1 MEDKKNKI
9 VYQFE
14 DTIEKIINEKEESLN
29 PFKSVGNQQS
39 FNLDFNNI
47 FNASP
52 STKNNES
59 FSEDFIKKLYFIESK
74 DENQESGKISFL
86 EKKTSRNNI
95 KCPKEN
101 SDESKIIS
109 NKKEKSKS
117 ESESNVNGIFQ
128 NNAYKSNEKNNLNV
142 KKIKEE
148 YLINEIKGKIFE
160 FFFSKKNI
168 SEFGEKKDYSK
179 HENFIKNLL
188 DSLKKHNLIE
198 LLKDVQNSSFATANE
213 NMEENKKIILLLE
226 KNSFEYIKEIFSK
239 YSTKK
244 GKISNN
250 YIKNHLIKLFKLIK
264 IIHNG
269 EEIEKDFNDINVN
282 INQNVIKNS
291 DELNKIPF
299 DEIRSNKNNLMV
311 NQIIDNESKT
321 SNKTYETKN
330 QEEDISKED
339 RESNLFIFLIK
350 KLVTYFIKELN
361 KLNGIYVYKEPSKIE
376 KDFKNKNSKIN
387 FLKSDFRS
395 IVDKCK
401 KKLKDESKQISE
413 EPDNQEKVENLI
425 KMKKI
430 EYFNKIIKNEKGE
443 ISENLKD
450 LFKNDKDIQ
459 IKNYQQLKCK
469 NKIYQYF
476 SSKNIEGLI
485 SVLNFVNFD
494 KHLYHLYYYVKKEK
508 LEEFEKAINDFEGSN
523 NFSIKLTEN
532 ENKNIEKRKEK
543 IKEIAEDIKGFV
555 DKINEKQ
562 VKE

>member
-14 DTIEKIINEKEESLN
+14 DTIEKIINEREESLN

-52 STKNNES
+52 STKINES

-101 SDESKIIS
+101 SEESKIIS

-117 ESESNVNGIFQ
+117 ESESNINGIIQ

-244 GKISNN
+244 GKINNN
-250 YIKNHLIKLFKLIK
+250 YIKNHLIKLFRLIK

-269 EEIEKDFNDINVN
+269 EEIENDFNDININAN

-299 DEIRSNKNNLMV
+299 DEIRTNKNNLMV

-330 QEEDISKED
+330 QEKDISKED
-339 RESNLFIFLIK
+339 RKSNLFIFLIK

-450 LFKNDKDIQ
+450 LFENDKDKQ

-469 NKIYQYF
+469 NKIYHYF

-494 KHLYHLYYYVKKEK
+494 KHSYYYVKKEK
-508 LEEFEKAINDFEGSN
+508 LEEFEKAINEFEGSN

>member
-9 VYQFE
+9 VYKSV
-14 DTIEKIINEKEESLN
+14 DTIERIIHEREESLN
-29 PFKSVGNQQS
+29 PFESVGNRQS
-39 FNLDFNNI
+39 FNFDFNNI

-52 STKNNES
+52 STKINES
-59 FSEDFIKKLYFIESK
+59 FSEDFIKKLYFIESI

-148 YLINEIKGKIFE
+148 YLINEINGKIFE

-168 SEFGEKKDYSK
+168 SEFGEGKDDSK

-198 LLKDVQNSSFATANE
+198 LLKDVQNLSFATANE

-269 EEIEKDFNDINVN
+269 EEIEKDFNDINAN

-311 NQIIDNESKT
+311 NQIIDNESNT
-321 SNKTYETKN
+321 SNKIYETKN

-339 RESNLFIFLIK
+339 RKSNLFIFLIK

-376 KDFKNKNSKIN
+376 KD
-387 FLKSDFRS
+387 LKT
-395 IVDKCK
+395 KTQK
-401 KKLKDESKQISE
+401 
-413 EPDNQEKVENLI
+413 
-425 KMKKI
+425 
-430 EYFNKIIKNEKGE
+430 
-443 ISENLKD
+443 
-450 LFKNDKDIQ
+450 
-459 IKNYQQLKCK
+459 
-469 NKIYQYF
+469 
-476 SSKNIEGLI
+476 
-485 SVLNFVNFD
+485 
-494 KHLYHLYYYVKKEK
+494 
-508 LEEFEKAINDFEGSN
+508 
-523 NFSIKLTEN
+523 
-532 ENKNIEKRKEK
+532 
-543 IKEIAEDIKGFV
+543 
-555 DKINEKQ
+555 
-562 VKE
+562 

>member
-14 DTIEKIINEKEESLN
+14 DTIEKIINEREESLN

-52 STKNNES
+52 STKINES

-101 SDESKIIS
+101 SDRSKIIS

-117 ESESNVNGIFQ
+117 ESESNVNGIIQ

-148 YLINEIKGKIFE
+148 YLINEINGKIFE

-244 GKISNN
+244 GKISKTKKGKISNN

-311 NQIIDNESKT
+311 NQIIDNESNT

-350 KLVTYFIKELN
+350 KLVI
-361 KLNGIYVYKEPSKIE
+361 
-376 KDFKNKNSKIN
+376 
-387 FLKSDFRS
+387 FL
-395 IVDKCK
+395 
-401 KKLKDESKQISE
+401 
-413 EPDNQEKVENLI
+413 
-425 KMKKI
+425 KKI
-430 EYFNKIIKNEKGE
+430 ERAIY
-443 ISENLKD
+443 
-450 LFKNDKDIQ
+450 LF
-459 IKNYQQLKCK
+459 
-469 NKIYQYF
+469 F
-476 SSKNIEGLI
+476 
-485 SVLNFVNFD
+485 
-494 KHLYHLYYYVKKEK
+494 
-508 LEEFEKAINDFEGSN
+508 
-523 NFSIKLTEN
+523 
-532 ENKNIEKRKEK
+532 
-543 IKEIAEDIKGFV
+543 
-555 DKINEKQ
+555 
-562 VKE
+562 

>member
-52 STKNNES
+52 STKINES
-59 FSEDFIKKLYFIESK
+59 FSEDFIKKLYFIESI

-117 ESESNVNGIFQ
+117 ESESNVNGIIQ

-148 YLINEIKGKIFE
+148 YLINEINGKIFE

-244 GKISNN
+244 GKINNN
-250 YIKNHLIKLFKLIK
+250 YIKNHLIKLFRLIK

-269 EEIEKDFNDINVN
+269 EEIENDFNDININAN

-299 DEIRSNKNNLMV
+299 DEIRTNKNNLMV
-311 NQIIDNESKT
+311 NQIIDNESNT

-361 KLNGIYVYKEPSKIE
+361 KLNGIYKYKEPSKIE
-376 KDFKNKNSKIN
+376 KDFTNKNSKIN

-450 LFKNDKDIQ
+450 LFENDKDKQ

-494 KHLYHLYYYVKKEK
+494 KHLYYYVKKEK
-508 LEEFEKAINDFEGSN
+508 LEEFEKAINEFEGSN

-543 IKEIAEDIKGFV
+543 IKEIAEDLKGFV
-555 DKINEKQ
+555 DKIIEKK

>member
-1 MEDKKNKI
+1 MENKKNEILYKS
-9 VYQFE
+9 V
-14 DTIEKIINEKEESLN
+14 DTIERIIHEREESLN
-29 PFKSVGNQQS
+29 PFESVGNRQS
-39 FNLDFNNI
+39 FNFDFNNI

-52 STKNNES
+52 STKINES
-59 FSEDFIKKLYFIESK
+59 FSEDFIKKLYFIESI
-74 DENQESGKISFL
+74 DENQESGKISFM

-148 YLINEIKGKIFE
+148 YLINEINGKIFE

-188 DSLKKHNLIE
+188 DSLKKHNLVE

-299 DEIRSNKNNLMV
+299 DEIRTNKNNFMV

-330 QEEDISKED
+330 QEKDISKED
-339 RESNLFIFLIK
+339 RKSNLFILLIK

-376 KDFKNKNSKIN
+376 KDFKNKNSKID

-401 KKLKDESKQISE
+401 K
-413 EPDNQEKVENLI
+413 N
-425 KMKKI
+425 
-430 EYFNKIIKNEKGE
+430 
-443 ISENLKD
+443 
-450 LFKNDKDIQ
+450 
-459 IKNYQQLKCK
+459 
-469 NKIYQYF
+469 
-476 SSKNIEGLI
+476 
-485 SVLNFVNFD
+485 
-494 KHLYHLYYYVKKEK
+494 
-508 LEEFEKAINDFEGSN
+508 
-523 NFSIKLTEN
+523 
-532 ENKNIEKRKEK
+532 
-543 IKEIAEDIKGFV
+543 
-555 DKINEKQ
+555 
-562 VKE
+562 

>member
-14 DTIEKIINEKEESLN
+14 DTIEKIINEREESLN

-52 STKNNES
+52 STKINES

-101 SDESKIIS
+101 SDRSKIIS

-117 ESESNVNGIFQ
+117 ESESNVNGIIQ

-148 YLINEIKGKIFE
+148 YLINEINGKIFE

-250 YIKNHLIKLFKLIK
+250 YIKNHLIKLFRLIK

-269 EEIEKDFNDINVN
+269 EEIENDFNDININAN

-311 NQIIDNESKT
+311 NQIIDNESNT

-339 RESNLFIFLIK
+339 RKSNLFIFLIK

-469 NKIYQYF
+469 NKIYHYF
-476 SSKNIEGLI
+476 RSKNIEGLI

-494 KHLYHLYYYVKKEK
+494 KHLYYYVKKEK

-543 IKEIAEDIKGFV
+543 IMEIAEDIKGFV
-555 DKINEKQ
+555 DKIIEKQ

>member
-14 DTIEKIINEKEESLN
+14 DTIEKIINEREESLN

-52 STKNNES
+52 STKINES

-101 SDESKIIS
+101 SEESKIIS

-117 ESESNVNGIFQ
+117 ESESNINGIIQ

-148 YLINEIKGKIFE
+148 YLINEIKLKIFE

-188 DSLKKHNLIE
+188 DSLKKHNLVE

-299 DEIRSNKNNLMV
+299 DEIRTNKNNLMV

-339 RESNLFIFLIK
+339 RKSNLFIFLIK

-443 ISENLKD
+443 ISENLKV
-450 LFKNDKDIQ
+450 LFENDKVIQ

-476 SSKNIEGLI
+476 SSKNIEGFI

-494 KHLYHLYYYVKKEK
+494 KHLYYYVKKEK
-508 LEEFEKAINDFEGSN
+508 LEEFEKAINEFEGSN

-543 IKEIAEDIKGFV
+543 IIEIAEDIKGFV
-555 DKINEKQ
+555 DKIIEKQ

>member
-14 DTIEKIINEKEESLN
+14 DTIEIIINERVESLN

-52 STKNNES
+52 STKINES

-117 ESESNVNGIFQ
+117 ESESNVNGIIQ

-148 YLINEIKGKIFE
+148 YLINEINGKIFE

-299 DEIRSNKNNLMV
+299 DEIRTNKNNLMV

-330 QEEDISKED
+330 QEKDISKED
-339 RESNLFIFLIK
+339 RKSNLFIFLIK

-376 KDFKNKNSKIN
+376 KDFTNKNSKKN

-450 LFKNDKDIQ
+450 LFENDKDKQ

-494 KHLYHLYYYVKKEK
+494 KHLYYFVKKEK
-508 LEEFEKAINDFEGSN
+508 LEEFEKAINEFEGSN

>member
-1 MEDKKNKI
+1 MEDKKNEILYKS
-9 VYQFE
+9 V
-14 DTIEKIINEKEESLN
+14 DTIEKIINEREESLN

-52 STKNNES
+52 STKIYES

-74 DENQESGKISFL
+74 DENQESGEISFL

-101 SDESKIIS
+101 SEESKIIS

-117 ESESNVNGIFQ
+117 ESESNVNGIIQ

-148 YLINEIKGKIFE
+148 YLINEINGKIFE

-188 DSLKKHNLIE
+188 DSLKKHNLIG

-250 YIKNHLIKLFKLIK
+250 YIKNHLIKLFRLIK

-269 EEIEKDFNDINVN
+269 EEIENDFNDININAN

-299 DEIRSNKNNLMV
+299 DEIRTNKNNLMV
-311 NQIIDNESKT
+311 NQIIDNESNT

-361 KLNGIYVYKEPSKIE
+361 KLNGIYKYKEPSKIE
-376 KDFKNKNSKIN
+376 KDFTNKNSKIN

-450 LFKNDKDIQ
+450 LFENDKDKQ

-494 KHLYHLYYYVKKEK
+494 KHLYYYVKKEK
-508 LEEFEKAINDFEGSN
+508 LEEFEKAINEFEGSN

-543 IKEIAEDIKGFV
+543 IKEIAEDLKGFV
-555 DKINEKQ
+555 NKIIEKK

>member
-1 MEDKKNKI
+1 MENKKNEILYKS
-9 VYQFE
+9 V
-14 DTIEKIINEKEESLN
+14 DTIERIIHEREESLN
-29 PFKSVGNQQS
+29 PFESVGNRQS
-39 FNLDFNNI
+39 FNFDFNNI

-52 STKNNES
+52 STKINES
-59 FSEDFIKKLYFIESK
+59 FSEDFIKKLYFIESI

-117 ESESNVNGIFQ
+117 ESESNVNGIIQ

-148 YLINEIKGKIFE
+148 YLINEINGKIFE

-299 DEIRSNKNNLMV
+299 DEIRTNKNNLMV
-311 NQIIDNESKT
+311 NQIINNESNT

-469 NKIYQYF
+469 NKIYHYF
-476 SSKNIEGLI
+476 RSKNIEGLI

-494 KHLYHLYYYVKKEK
+494 KHLYYNVKKKK
-508 LEEFEKAINDFEGSN
+508 LEEFEKAINEFEGSN

-543 IKEIAEDIKGFV
+543 IMEIAEDIKGFV
-555 DKINEKQ
+555 DKIIEKQ

>member
-14 DTIEKIINEKEESLN
+14 DTIEKIINEREESLN

-52 STKNNES
+52 STKINES
-59 FSEDFIKKLYFIESK
+59 FSEDFIKKLYFIESI

-117 ESESNVNGIFQ
+117 ESESNVNGIIQ

-148 YLINEIKGKIFE
+148 YLINEINGKIFE

-299 DEIRSNKNNLMV
+299 DEIRTNKNNLMV
-311 NQIIDNESKT
+311 NQIIDNESNT
-321 SNKTYETKN
+321 SNKIYETKN

-339 RESNLFIFLIK
+339 RKSNLFIFLIK

-450 LFKNDKDIQ
+450 LFENDKDKQ

-476 SSKNIEGLI
+476 SSKNIEGFI

-494 KHLYHLYYYVKKEK
+494 KHLYYYIKKEK
-508 LEEFEKAINDFEGSN
+508 LEEFEKAINEFEGSN

-543 IKEIAEDIKGFV
+543 IKEIAEDLEGFV
-555 DKINEKQ
+555 DKIIEKKSKR
-562 VKE
+562 VI